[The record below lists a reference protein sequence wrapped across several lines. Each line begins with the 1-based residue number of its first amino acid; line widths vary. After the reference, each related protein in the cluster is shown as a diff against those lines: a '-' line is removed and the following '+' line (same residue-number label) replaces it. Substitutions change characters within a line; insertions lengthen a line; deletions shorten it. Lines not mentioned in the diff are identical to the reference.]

1 MKQITCPSCGET
13 FNIDESGYAAIVSQ
27 IKDKEFDKRIKQ
39 TQKELEEKQQ
49 SMIDNAVLKTKAD
62 ADVTINE
69 LKAEIKALK
78 SEHDKYIKEAKKER
92 EWAVEKATRDQD
104 EKITELKH
112 EIEKKNL
119 EYESSLK
126 QKEEFHKE
134 EMRHKDEEIAQ
145 YKEFKLQQSTKMVG
159 ESLERFC
166 ENEFNKFRATGF
178 QGAYFEKDNN
188 AKSGSKGDFIFRDTA
203 DGVEYISIMFEM
215 KNENDETKTKHKNED
230 FFKELDKDR
239 REKGCEYAVLVS
251 MLEADNELYN
261 TGIVDVSYRYDKM
274 YVIRPQFFIPIITLL
289 RNAARNTVEAKKEL
303 AIMQSKNIDVSTFE
317 ASLLDFKSKFSKN
330 CENANKHFMTAITEI
345 ENTIAKLEAI
355 KNELLASD
363 KQMQWAN
370 DKLEALS
377 IQKLTKNN
385 PTMQQAFKEAGVD
398 VEPKK
403 GGKKSSKKLPFDD

>member
-261 TGIVDVSYRYDKM
+261 TGIVDISYRYDKM